1 MSEPTYW
8 WLLTGALIVAE
19 LLSGTF
25 YLLML
30 AVGTTGAALAA
41 HAGLPVVAQI
51 VVAAALGGG
60 AVVGWHMRKSSRHG
74 ELPAQSNPNVNLDIG
89 ETVHIASWNA
99 DGSANVQYR
108 GANWTVIH
116 RPGIVPSA
124 GPHRVA
130 ELVGNRLLVDKA

>member
-1 MSEPTYW
+1 MSEPTFW
-8 WLLTGALIVAE
+8 WLLTGALIVVE
-19 LLSGTF
+19 LLTGTF

-30 AVGTTGAALAA
+30 AMGAVGAAAGCPCRPIAGSTNRAGRSPRWRGCRRLA
-41 HAGLPVVAQI
+41 L
-51 VVAAALGGG
+51 
-60 AVVGWHMRKSSRHG
+60 RKSTRHG
-74 ELPAQSNPNVNLDIG
+74 EPPAQSNPNVNLDIG